1 MENSDGGAK
10 ERFLRQLLVPRPD
23 FHLVPR
29 PDFHPG
35 SSHRLSSELGICRVS
50 CGCPAPATGTID
62 RMVGST
68 TAEALV

>member
-1 MENSDGGAK
+1 
-10 ERFLRQLLVPRPD
+10 LRQLLVPRPG

-29 PDFHPG
+29 PDFHPVPRTDFHPNWG
-35 SSHRLSSELGICRVS
+35 FAEFLAV
-50 CGCPAPATGTID
+50 APLRPTGTTD